1 MITDAL
7 ANFIAPGSPLSLIGG
22 AGVAIPSSIY
32 DILGVGVGVA
42 PQGIIGTRTL
52 FGEDL
57 GVGES
62 PLLDVVMGIAAA
74 TANGATLN
82 VQFQGAVDTGAAGGY
97 QPGAWITLVETGALA
112 VANLTAGAV
121 IARFP
126 FAMAVPANVLPRFL
140 RLNFAPLAA
149 TNLSAGTIAFATVT
163 KVRDDWTMKYA
174 ARNYSV
180 S

>member
-7 ANFIAPGSPLSLIGG
+7 VNFVGPNAPLSLVGG
-22 AGVAIPSSIY
+22 AGVAIPSNIY

-62 PLLDVVMGIAAA
+62 PLLDVVMGLAA
-74 TANGATLN
+74 TTGNSATLN
-82 VQFQGAVDTGAAGGY
+82 VQFQGAVDTGVGGGY
-97 QPGAWITLVETGALA
+97 QPGAWITLVETGPLA
-112 VANLTAGAV
+112 TTVLTAGAV

-126 FAMAVPANVLPRFL
+126 FALAVPPQTLPRFL

-149 TNLSAGTIAFATVT
+149 TNFTAGTIAFATVT

-174 ARNYSV
+174 ARNYTV
-180 S
+180 A

>member
-1 MITDAL
+1 MITDSAV
-7 ANFIAPGSPLSLIGG
+7 NFVPPGSPLSLVGA
-22 AGVAIPSSIY
+22 AGVAISSAIY

-74 TANGATLN
+74 TANAATLN

-97 QPGAWITLVETGALA
+97 LPGAWITLVETGPLA
-112 VANLTAGAV
+112 AAALTAGAV

-126 FAMAVPANVLPRFL
+126 FAMAVPPGTLPRFL
-140 RLNFAPLAA
+140 RLNFALLAA
-149 TNLSAGTIAFATVT
+149 TNFSAGSIAFATVT
-163 KVRDDWTMKYA
+163 KVRDDWTVGYA
-174 ARNYSV
+174 AKGFV
-180 S
+180 VA